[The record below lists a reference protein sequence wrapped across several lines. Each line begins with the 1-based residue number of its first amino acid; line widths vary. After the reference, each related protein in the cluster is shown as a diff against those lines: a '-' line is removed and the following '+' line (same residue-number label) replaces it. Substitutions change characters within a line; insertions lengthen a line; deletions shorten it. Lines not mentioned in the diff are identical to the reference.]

1 MSEIS
6 NKAYQDLAKS
16 MAPRSPIMKDCLKA
30 FAIGGI
36 ICVLGEVLSEVYR
49 QAGLNEKTAGTLV
62 SISLIVLSAIVT
74 AFGFYDKLAK
84 HGGAGTLV
92 PITGFANSIVSPAME
107 FLPEGWIL
115 GVGVKI
121 FSIAG
126 PVLTYGGLTS
136 VICGFIYYMMEVAS

>member
-16 MAPRSPIMKDCLKA
+16 MAPRSPIFKDCLKA
-30 FAIGGI
+30 FLIGGA
-36 ICVLGEVLSEVYR
+36 ICAFGEVLSEVYR
-49 QAGLNEKTAGTLV
+49 KMGANESVAGTLV
-62 SISLIVLSAIVT
+62 SISLILLSAIAT
-74 AFGFYDKLAK
+74 ALCFYDKLAK

-136 VICGFIYYMMEVAS
+136 VLCGLIYYIMEVAS